1 MENEDLAALLGS
13 AQQVIQLLV
22 TTMEGAAEAM
32 QNINSAALR
41 INSLLDEIEEPLR
54 TVLPFLAQA
63 VQQFRPNS

>member
-13 AQQVIQLLV
+13 AQQELQLLV

-32 QNINSAALR
+32 QNINSAAVR

-63 VQQFRPNS
+63 AQQFRPNS

>member
-13 AQQVIQLLV
+13 AQQVLQLLV
-22 TTMEGAAEAM
+22 TTMQGAAEVM
-32 QNINSAALR
+32 QNINSAAVR

-63 VQQFRPNS
+63 AQQFRPNS

>member
-13 AQQVIQLLV
+13 AQQVLQLLV

-32 QNINSAALR
+32 QNINSAAVR
-41 INSLLDEIEEPLR
+41 INSLLDELEEPLR

-63 VQQFRPNS
+63 AQQFRPNS

>member
-13 AQQVIQLLV
+13 AQQVLQLLV

-32 QNINSAALR
+32 QNISNAAVR
-41 INSLLDEIEEPLR
+41 INSLLDENEEPLR

-63 VQQFRPNS
+63 AQQFRPNS

>member
-13 AQQVIQLLV
+13 AQQVLQLLV

-32 QNINSAALR
+32 QNINSAAVR

-54 TVLPFLAQA
+54 TVLPFLAQGA
-63 VQQFRPNS
+63 QQFRPNS

>member
-13 AQQVIQLLV
+13 AQQVLHLLV

-32 QNINSAALR
+32 QNINSAAVR

-63 VQQFRPNS
+63 AQQFRPNS